1 MKGYFD
7 KHIRNRFFWA
17 AKLRSSQDFSDVTR
31 QEIFP
36 PLPVPH
42 RRMLHPQRVEIMPCR
57 GMRETQRVSIVP
69 RLQYIL
75 TRHIPDMPFVGIRKT
90 RRVGLFHGCGMYKTR
105 RVRGMFCGGI
115 RKTGCLWGMLWGG
128 RWKMWCV
135 FMPLGRGV
143 LNTPYRRP
151 IYGANDPND
160 RSLIRILVPCGAI
173 RWGVCHT
180 PLP

>member
-36 PLPVPH
+36 PLPVPR
-42 RRMLHPQRVEIMPCR
+42 RRMPHPQRVEIMLCR
-57 GMRETQRVSIVP
+57 GMRETQRVLIVP
-69 RLQYIL
+69 RSQYIL
-75 TRHIPDMPFVGIRKT
+75 TRHTPDIPFVGIRKT

-105 RVRGMFCGGI
+105 RVRGMPLGEI
-115 RKTGCLWGMLWGG
+115 RKTGCLLGMLWGG
-128 RWKMWCV
+128 RWKMWRV

-143 LNTPYRRP
+143 WHTPYRRP

-160 RSLIRILVPCGAI
+160 RSPMRILVPCGAI
-173 RWGVCHT
+173 LWGVCNT

>member
-36 PLPVPH
+36 PLPVPR
-42 RRMLHPQRVEIMPCR
+42 RRMPHPQRVEIMPCR
-57 GMRETQRVSIVP
+57 GMRETQRFSIVP

-75 TRHIPDMPFVGIRKT
+75 TDTYQGMSFVGIRKT
-90 RRVGLFHGCGMYKTR
+90 RHVRLFHGCGMYKTQ

-115 RKTGCLWGMLWGG
+115 
-128 RWKMWCV
+128 
-135 FMPLGRGV
+135 
-143 LNTPYRRP
+143 
-151 IYGANDPND
+151 
-160 RSLIRILVPCGAI
+160 
-173 RWGVCHT
+173 
-180 PLP
+180 

>member
-36 PLPVPH
+36 PLPIPR
-42 RRMLHPQRVEIMPCR
+42 RRMPHPQRVEIMPCR
-57 GMRETQRVSIVP
+57 GMRETQRVLIVP
-69 RLQYIL
+69 RSQYIL

-90 RRVGLFHGCGMYKTR
+90 RRVRLFHGCGRYKTR
-105 RVRGMFCGGI
+105 RVYMS
-115 RKTGCLWGMLWGG
+115 
-128 RWKMWCV
+128 
-135 FMPLGRGV
+135 LGRGV
-143 LNTPYRRP
+143 LHTPHKRP

-173 RWGVCHT
+173 GWGVCNT

>member
-36 PLPVPH
+36 PLSIPR
-42 RRMLHPQRVEIMPCR
+42 RRMPHPQRVEIMPCR
-57 GMRETQRVSIVP
+57 RMRETQRFSIVP

-90 RRVGLFHGCGMYKTR
+90 RRVRLFHGCSM
-105 RVRGMFCGGI
+105 
-115 RKTGCLWGMLWGG
+115 
-128 RWKMWCV
+128 
-135 FMPLGRGV
+135 
-143 LNTPYRRP
+143 
-151 IYGANDPND
+151 
-160 RSLIRILVPCGAI
+160 
-173 RWGVCHT
+173 
-180 PLP
+180 